1 MFKSRAQIKLME
13 PVNMRPNR
21 KIFIKIE
28 DTVISSKII
37 RLSGDNRVSVK
48 YNKVDSNDMKSIM
61 KIFVENINPYYKID
75 NLLKM

>member
-1 MFKSRAQIKLME
+1 
-13 PVNMRPNR
+13 MRPNR